1 MARFVIRWDRDQE
14 TWRVYD
20 DDGMEAAEFG
30 SLLEAETYV
39 VERSERSE
47 R

>member
-1 MARFVIRWDRDQE
+1 MRFVIEWDRDQQE
-14 TWRVYD
+14 WRIYD
-20 DDGMEAAEFG
+20 DDGMEAASFV